1 MIYILSIQINGM
13 VRKGIS
19 KNLVVGITIVVV
31 LAVALNVIL
40 IVNMNLA
47 GFSHTSENIIATTV
61 TLINEDTGE
70 LSSGESASGDISSGT
85 DEPNTVIEITYADSI
100 ADIGGTTYY
109 IDEVTGIVAIDPS
122 SGGETVTSEHT
133 ISIGDTGFEYD
144 DYDSFVLVPD
154 DDVPSMVLIFDEGS
168 IKSTLYL
175 DNDAIK
181 LLEDPN
187 SSIEIGGTLSMTV
200 DKSDIKKVTT
210 LGLYVVEI
218 KSIDGRTNLETGLER
233 ELMSG
238 SMVIYP
244 LISTGESEIM
254 GSRVIIDE
262 YTDLRF
268 FEIRSISDLF
278 LWLNLKFNMDLN
290 NNEKQ
295 IMQKGILDSL
305 DEMVEANK

>member
-1 MIYILSIQINGM
+1 MIYILSIQINDM

-47 GFSHTSENIIATTV
+47 GFSRTSENIIATTV

-70 LSSGESASGDISSGT
+70 LSSGGSTSGDIGTDT
-85 DEPNTVIEITYADSI
+85 DEPNTVIEMTYGDSI
-100 ADIGGTTYY
+100 PEIEGTTYY
-109 IDEVTGIVAIDPS
+109 IDEGTGVVAIDPS
-122 SGGETVTSEHT
+122 GGGETITSENT
-133 ISIGDTGFEYD
+133 ISIGSTGFGYD

-154 DDVPSMVLIFDEGS
+154 DGVPSMVLIFDEGS

-187 SSIEIGGTLSMTV
+187 SSIEIGGTVAMTV

-210 LGLYVVEI
+210 LGLYVVEV
-218 KSIDGRTNLETGLER
+218 KSIDGGSNLETGLER

-262 YTDLRF
+262 YTDPRF

-290 NNEKQ
+290 NKEKK